1 MALNQDIDPLLR
13 RNFQR
18 GHKDAAAFTIVVIFI
33 AVDRA
38 LNA

>member
-1 MALNQDIDPLLR
+1 MLR

-18 GHKDAAAFTIVVIFI
+18 GHKDAAAFTIVVIVI

-38 LNA
+38 VNA